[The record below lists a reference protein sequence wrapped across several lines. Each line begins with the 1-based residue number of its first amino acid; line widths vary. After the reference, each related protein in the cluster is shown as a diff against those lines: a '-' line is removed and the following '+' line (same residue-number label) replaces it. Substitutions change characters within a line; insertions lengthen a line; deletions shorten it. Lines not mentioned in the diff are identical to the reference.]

1 MIESTICNYLNSML
15 RSTATFDLFSMKH
28 LNHHYT
34 MKSSSLTK
42 RTNMAYGDST
52 SSSTH
57 SIHDPTTAAML
68 PTTLTYFEVASPFS
82 SSFSTNFNCTKDI
95 REAFSLSSIMK
106 IDGPATRALEHSI
119 RTSKRRLAS
128 ESIDGGSTV
137 APKRKKNPSET
148 DSTAHSNS
156 MPLLSDWNNVY
167 NSLITTVPVDETIPT
182 RMNEPFPIIEY
193 TFDDTDIIVPECS

>member
-1 MIESTICNYLNSML
+1 ML

-34 MKSSSLTK
+34 VKSSSLTK
-42 RTNMAYGDST
+42 RTNIAYADST
-52 SSSTH
+52 SSSTTT
-57 SIHDPTTAAML
+57 INDPTTATML

-119 RTSKRRLAS
+119 RTSKRRLVT
-128 ESIDGGSTV
+128 ENVDGGGIV
-137 APKRKKNPSET
+137 EPKKKKKPCDNVSI
-148 DSTAHSNS
+148 AHINS
-156 MPLLSDWNNVY
+156 MPLLNDWSNVY

-182 RMNEPFPIIEY
+182 KMNEPFPIIEY
-193 TFDDTDIIVPECS
+193 TFDDADIIVPECS